1 MIYLLSNEVKL
12 ISLKYIPLWIHS
24 TTPRDCI
31 TRQFMFNNFNESWK
45 FMCKV
50 SKISKKMNHHPEWI
64 NINKIVI
71 ITLITHDKGGITNKD
86 IELAYNIDQLS

>member
-1 MIYLLSNEVKL
+1 
-12 ISLKYIPLWIHS
+12 
-24 TTPRDCI
+24 
-31 TRQFMFNNFNESWK
+31 
-45 FMCKV
+45 MCKV

>member
-1 MIYLLSNEVKL
+1 MSYLLSNEVKQ

-24 TTPRDCI
+24 ATPHDCI
-31 TRQFMFNNFNESWK
+31 TRQFIFKHFDESWS
-45 FMCKV
+45 FMSKV
-50 SKISKKMNHHPEWI
+50 VKVSKKMNHHPEWV

-71 ITLITHDKGGITNKD
+71 ITLTTHDKGGITNKD